1 MVQAKFTESDFK
13 VKFNCRSGK
22 AQACSYHI
30 NLYFY
35 RVILW

>member
-1 MVQAKFTESDFK
+1 MVQTKFTESDFK
-13 VKFNCRSGK
+13 VKFNCRRGK

-35 RVILW
+35 KVIL